1 MTNANDNGAGSL
13 RQAILDANAAS
24 GANTITFDPSVFN
37 TARTIVLAGSVLT
50 ISDTLIINGPG
61 LDLVTVSG
69 NNAVRVFAISPGV
82 TASISGMTITQGNGA
97 TGTFPGFGGGIYNQ
111 GTLTVTNLVVTN
123 NKATI
128 DGGGIYNS
136 TNDTL
141 NVINCTISNNVADS
155 DNAGSGTGGGG
166 LYSTTGGVMTIT
178 NSTITGNS
186 VGGSASGGGGVTS
199 FGPLTI
205 TNSTISG
212 NSSGLDGGVIYKG
225 NNTVTLTNSTV
236 ANNTATRDGGGVWR
250 DTGNTFTVRN
260 TIIANNSDDGTAPDF
275 RGTVNSSGFNLIEN
289 ITGTT
294 ITGTTTGNLTG
305 VDPNLGPLADNGG
318 ATVTHALLSGSPAID
333 KGESFGSTVD
343 QRGLT
348 RPVDDPSIANA
359 TGGNGADI
367 GAFEVQQFSA
377 ATYEEWHTLNFG
389 HWTSLLRSTSLSCE
403 TRLHSRP
410 SSSRFGRCL
419 ATQVSKDISQLFLH
433 PGLRSRTADR
443 SDPSVD
449 RYP

>member
-1 MTNANDNGAGSL
+1 ME
-13 RQAILDANAAS
+13 RQAA
-24 GANTITFDPSVFN
+24 
-37 TARTIVLAGSVLT
+37 
-50 ISDTLIINGPG
+50 
-61 LDLVTVSG
+61 
-69 NNAVRVFAISPGV
+69 
-82 TASISGMTITQGNGA
+82 
-97 TGTFPGFGGGIYNQ
+97 FPGFGGGIYNQ

-141 NVINCTISNNVADS
+141 NVINCTISEQRRRFRQCGQRNRRRRTLQHDRRCHDHHQFHNHRQF
-155 DNAGSGTGGGG
+155 GRWKC
-166 LYSTTGGVMTIT
+166 
-178 NSTITGNS
+178 
-186 VGGSASGGGGVTS
+186 SGGGGVTS

-212 NSSGLDGGVIYKG
+212 NSSGLDGGGIYKG

-275 RGTVNSSGFNLIEN
+275 RGTVNSSGFNLIKN

-318 ATVTHALLSGSPAID
+318 ATQTHALLSGSPAID

-348 RPVDDPSIANA
+348 RPVDNPSIANA

-367 GAFEVQQFSA
+367 GAFEVQQSSS
-377 ATYEEWHTLNFG
+377 ATYE
-389 HWTSLLRSTSLSCE
+389 S
-403 TRLHSRP
+403 
-410 SSSRFGRCL
+410 
-419 ATQVSKDISQLFLH
+419 
-433 PGLRSRTADR
+433 
-443 SDPSVD
+443 
-449 RYP
+449 